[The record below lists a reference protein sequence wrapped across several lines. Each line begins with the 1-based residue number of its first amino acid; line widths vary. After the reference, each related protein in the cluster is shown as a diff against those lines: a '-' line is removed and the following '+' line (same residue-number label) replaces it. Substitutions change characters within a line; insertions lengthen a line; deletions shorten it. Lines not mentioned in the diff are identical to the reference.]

1 MATSF
6 YKPLSCFEP
15 SFERFATVSQDGRL
29 KIFDTRSGGVQQQLA
44 EKDHLSTQY
53 TAIAWGA
60 TTVRA
65 HPTTKT
71 AHPSLSGDYLD
82 INFEIF
88 FFPLFLIL
96 EFKHCVMLTPLL
108 CLALL
113 SSRASVRPSAASVP
127 RSSSVRFPPKD
138 G

>member
-1 MATSF
+1 MATTF

-60 TTVRA
+60 TTVRPSHHA
-65 HPTTKT
+65 HPT
-71 AHPSLSGDYLD
+71 LSGDYLD

-88 FFPLFLIL
+88 FSIVFNLGIQTLRYAHPLFFVWL
-96 EFKHCVMLTPLL
+96 F
-108 CLALL
+108 
-113 SSRASVRPSAASVP
+113 SVP
-127 RSSSVRFPPKD
+127 GRGSDRAQQACQEAARFVSRQ
-138 G
+138 